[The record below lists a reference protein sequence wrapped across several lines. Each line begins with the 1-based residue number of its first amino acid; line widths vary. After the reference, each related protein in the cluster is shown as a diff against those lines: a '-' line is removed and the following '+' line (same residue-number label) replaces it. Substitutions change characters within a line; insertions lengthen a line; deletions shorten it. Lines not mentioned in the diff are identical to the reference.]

1 MGRRMRVK
9 GTLVKTLGGAT
20 YRISAAIRSN
30 SARKWFVDLTTR
42 SFRAPGSMPR
52 LRNTSGL
59 RTWWRRLATGQG
71 LAPRLALTAAVL
83 LLAAGLT
90 WFWMER
96 ARLNEELAKA
106 NAELSEQ
113 QRLEREAANQLSA
126 EREKSERLRTEIDR
140 LAQRTSADPSDPA
153 SEPQKSIL
161 SFLLSPML
169 VRSGEGPQQISIPAG
184 TDSVRLQ
191 MRARPEAGQRFQANL
206 ATVEGRQVWRGP
218 ATSARG
224 GGGQSETVSA
234 TIPAGKLGPG
244 DYVLTLSAGKA
255 GSLEEINRYF
265 FRVSR

>member
-1 MGRRMRVK
+1 M
-9 GTLVKTLGGAT
+9 
-20 YRISAAIRSN
+20 
-30 SARKWFVDLTTR
+30 
-42 SFRAPGSMPR
+42 
-52 LRNTSGL
+52 
-59 RTWWRRLATGQG
+59 
-71 LAPRLALTAAVL
+71 L

-90 WFWMER
+90 WFWLER

-113 QRLEREAANQLSA
+113 ERLEREAANQLAA

-140 LAQRTSADPSDPA
+140 LARRTSADPSDPA

-184 TDSVRLQ
+184 TDSVHLQ
-191 MRARPEAGQRFQANL
+191 MRVQNEAGQRFQVNL
-206 ATVEGRQVWRGP
+206 ATVEGRQVWRGH
-218 ATSARG
+218 ATSPRG

-265 FRVSR
+265 FRISR